1 MTQSQNQ
8 SQAQAQAQ
16 AINSLNFDLLNP
28 EKNNGCYQ
36 SVSLAKGFDFVFVRP
51 GSPNPAASTV
61 RLFGDTA
68 IEGFTIEEL
77 STSGSVPALQAKN
90 ATTFDVLLIAGQLV
104 QGGKQNRGINADM
117 LVGAG
122 QSAKIPVTCVEQ
134 GRWSGTPR
142 SRFGHAGFEPIDVR
156 FDKMRDVHASQRAG
170 RAAEAN
176 QSKVWSTISQMSR
189 VLRSESP
196 SADLLHSIRATKE
209 RLCRPMGASAHEG
222 QSAPEGQSATE
233 GQSAGP
239 STGHRA
245 ATVDPGVVEQL
256 RFIAERLHEM
266 QREARTVM
274 ARLSAQLAEGDSAEI
289 SSLRRQLDQALRGLS
304 LLQQQY
310 DRLRLQVDETVA
322 GAGGMGGVG
331 GVDGMGGAPV
341 ERVDIAVADA
351 AAQGAAGMLVFFN
364 GEFLAGDIFADPQW
378 FAKVYGDLR
387 DSALMSWDFV
397 ARRRARSNLEMDHE
411 SSAKAASTARSVVRD
426 ALGGDW
432 NERAPI
438 AHGRSM
444 LLEHPYLESAV
455 LGGRDGSPLH
465 LLVGTKQQP
474 AILRTNNERPDRM
487 AY

>member
-1 MTQSQNQ
+1 MTQSQN
-8 SQAQAQAQ
+8 QAQAQ

-28 EKNNGCYQ
+28 EKNNGSYQ

-156 FDKMRDVHASQRAG
+156 FSKMRDVHASQRENG
-170 RAAEAN
+170 TAEAN

-196 SADLLHSIRATKE
+196 SADLLHSIRATRE
-209 RLCRPMGASAHEG
+209 RVSRPMGA
-222 QSAPEGQSATE
+222 SATE

-274 ARLSAQLAEGDSAEI
+274 AQLSAQLAEGDSAEI

-322 GAGGMGGVG
+322 VAGGVGGMGGASGVG
-331 GVDGMGGAPV
+331 GAGGAPV

>member
-1 MTQSQNQ
+1 MTQSQT
-8 SQAQAQAQ
+8 QAQAQAQ

-156 FDKMRDVHASQRAG
+156 FSKMRDVHESQRAG
-170 RAAEAN
+170 GAAEAN

-196 SADLLHSIRATKE
+196 SADLLHSIRATRE
-209 RLCRPMGASAHEG
+209 RLSRPMGA
-222 QSAPEGQSATE
+222 SATE

-274 ARLSAQLAEGDSAEI
+274 AQLSAQLAEGDSAEI

-310 DRLRLQVDETVA
+310 DRLRLQRDEAVA
-322 GAGGMGGVG
+322 GAGGVGGVGGAG

>member
-8 SQAQAQAQ
+8 SQTQAQAQ

-68 IEGFTIEEL
+68 IVGFTIEEL

-142 SRFGHAGFEPIDVR
+142 SRFGHAGFEPINVR
-156 FDKMRDVHASQRAG
+156 SSKMREVHAEQRAG

-189 VLRSESP
+189 ELRSESP

-209 RLCRPMGASAHEG
+209 RLCRPMGASA
-222 QSAPEGQSATE
+222 TE

-256 RFIAERLHEM
+256 RLIEERLRMM
-266 QREARTVM
+266 QREAQTVM
-274 ARLSAQLAEGDSAEI
+274 AQLSAQLAEGDSAEI
-289 SSLRRQLDQALRGLS
+289 SALRRQLDHALRGLS
-304 LLQQQY
+304 LLQHQY
-310 DRLRLQVDETVA
+310 DRLRLQMDEAVA
-322 GAGGMGGVG
+322 GAGGVG
-331 GVDGMGGAPV
+331 GVDGVDGMGGAAV

>member
-1 MTQSQNQ
+1 MTQSQT
-8 SQAQAQAQ
+8 QAQAQAQ

-77 STSGSVPALQAKN
+77 SASGSVPALQAKN

-156 FDKMRDVHASQRAG
+156 FSKMRDVHASQRENG
-170 RAAEAN
+170 TAEAN

-196 SADLLHSIRATKE
+196 SADLLHSIRATRE
-209 RLCRPMGASAHEG
+209 RVSRPMGA
-222 QSAPEGQSATE
+222 SATE

-274 ARLSAQLAEGDSAEI
+274 AQLSAQLAEGDSAEI

-310 DRLRLQVDETVA
+310 DRLRLQRDEAVA
-322 GAGGMGGVG
+322 GAGGVG

>member
-8 SQAQAQAQ
+8 SQAQ

-36 SVSLAKGFDFVFVRP
+36 SVSLAKGFDFVYVRP
-51 GSPNPAASTV
+51 GSPNPAASTG

-156 FDKMRDVHASQRAG
+156 FSKMRDVHASQRAG
-170 RAAEAN
+170 QAAEAN

-189 VLRSESP
+189 ELRSESP

-209 RLCRPMGASAHEG
+209 RLCRPMGASA
-222 QSAPEGQSATE
+222 TE
-233 GQSAGP
+233 GQSAGQ
-239 STGHRA
+239 SA

-274 ARLSAQLAEGDSAEI
+274 AQLSAQLAEGDSAEI

-322 GAGGMGGVG
+322 GAGGVG

>member
-1 MTQSQNQ
+1 MTQSQN
-8 SQAQAQAQ
+8 QAQAQ

-156 FDKMRDVHASQRAG
+156 FSKMRDVHASQRAG
-170 RAAEAN
+170 QAAEAN

-189 VLRSESP
+189 ELRSESP

-209 RLCRPMGASAHEG
+209 RLCRPMGASA
-222 QSAPEGQSATE
+222 TE
-233 GQSAGP
+233 GQS
-239 STGHRA
+239 A

-274 ARLSAQLAEGDSAEI
+274 AQLSAQLAEGDSAEI

-322 GAGGMGGVG
+322 GAGGVGGMGGASGVG
-331 GVDGMGGAPV
+331 GAGGAPV

>member
-1 MTQSQNQ
+1 MTQSQN
-8 SQAQAQAQ
+8 QAQAQ

-77 STSGSVPALQAKN
+77 SASGSVPALQAKN

-156 FDKMRDVHASQRAG
+156 FSKMRDVHASQRAG
-170 RAAEAN
+170 QAAEAN

-189 VLRSESP
+189 ELRSESP

-209 RLCRPMGASAHEG
+209 RLCRPMGA
-222 QSAPEGQSATE
+222 SATE

-274 ARLSAQLAEGDSAEI
+274 AQLSAQLAEGDSAEI

-322 GAGGMGGVG
+322 GAGGVG

>member
-8 SQAQAQAQ
+8 SQAQ

-90 ATTFDVLLIAGQLV
+90 ATNFDVLLIAGQLV

-156 FDKMRDVHASQRAG
+156 FSKMRDVHASQRENG
-170 RAAEAN
+170 TAEAN

-196 SADLLHSIRATKE
+196 SADLLHSIRATRE
-209 RLCRPMGASAHEG
+209 RVSRPMGASATEG
-222 QSAPEGQSATE
+222 QSAPEGQSATG
-233 GQSAGP
+233 GQSAGQ
-239 STGHRA
+239 SA

-274 ARLSAQLAEGDSAEI
+274 AQLSAQLAEGDSAEI

-322 GAGGMGGVG
+322 GAGGVG
-331 GVDGMGGAPV
+331 GAGGTGGMGGAPV

>member
-1 MTQSQNQ
+1 MTQSQT
-8 SQAQAQAQ
+8 QAQAQAQ

-156 FDKMRDVHASQRAG
+156 FSKMRDVHESQRAG
-170 RAAEAN
+170 GAAEAN

-196 SADLLHSIRATKE
+196 SADLLHSIRATRE
-209 RLCRPMGASAHEG
+209 RLSRPMGA
-222 QSAPEGQSATE
+222 SATE

-274 ARLSAQLAEGDSAEI
+274 AQLSAQLAEGDSAEI

-310 DRLRLQVDETVA
+310 DRLRLQRDEAVA
-322 GAGGMGGVG
+322 GAGGVGGAG

>member
-1 MTQSQNQ
+1 
-8 SQAQAQAQ
+8 
-16 AINSLNFDLLNP
+16 
-28 EKNNGCYQ
+28 
-36 SVSLAKGFDFVFVRP
+36 
-51 GSPNPAASTV
+51 
-61 RLFGDTA
+61 
-68 IEGFTIEEL
+68 
-77 STSGSVPALQAKN
+77 
-90 ATTFDVLLIAGQLV
+90 
-104 QGGKQNRGINADM
+104 
-117 LVGAG
+117 
-122 QSAKIPVTCVEQ
+122 
-134 GRWSGTPR
+134 
-142 SRFGHAGFEPIDVR
+142 
-156 FDKMRDVHASQRAG
+156 
-170 RAAEAN
+170 
-176 QSKVWSTISQMSR
+176 
-189 VLRSESP
+189 
-196 SADLLHSIRATKE
+196 
-209 RLCRPMGASAHEG
+209 
-222 QSAPEGQSATE
+222 
-233 GQSAGP
+233 
-239 STGHRA
+239 
-245 ATVDPGVVEQL
+245 
-256 RFIAERLHEM
+256 M

-322 GAGGMGGVG
+322 GAGGV
-331 GVDGMGGAPV
+331 GGAPV

>member
-1 MTQSQNQ
+1 MTQSQT
-8 SQAQAQAQ
+8 QAQAQAQ

-77 STSGSVPALQAKN
+77 SASGSVPALQAKN

-156 FDKMRDVHASQRAG
+156 FSKMRDVHESQRAG

-189 VLRSESP
+189 ELRSESP
-196 SADLLHSIRATKE
+196 SADLLHSLRATRE
-209 RLCRPMGASAHEG
+209 RVRRPMGA
-222 QSAPEGQSATE
+222 SATE

-256 RFIAERLHEM
+256 RLIEERLRMM

-274 ARLSAQLAEGDSAEI
+274 EQLSAQLAEGDSAEI
-289 SSLRRQLDQALRGLS
+289 SALRRQLDHALRGLS

-322 GAGGMGGVG
+322 GTGGVG
-331 GVDGMGGAPV
+331 GVGGAGGTGGMGGAAV

-387 DSALMSWDFV
+387 DSALMSWDVV

>member
-8 SQAQAQAQ
+8 SQAQ

-156 FDKMRDVHASQRAG
+156 FSKMRDVHESQRAG
-170 RAAEAN
+170 GDAEAN

-196 SADLLHSIRATKE
+196 SADLLHSIRATRE
-209 RLCRPMGASAHEG
+209 RVSRPMGA
-222 QSAPEGQSATE
+222 SATE

-274 ARLSAQLAEGDSAEI
+274 AQLSAQLAEGDSAEI

-310 DRLRLQVDETVA
+310 DRLRLQRDEAVA
-322 GAGGMGGVG
+322 GAGGVGGVGGAG

>member
-1 MTQSQNQ
+1 MTQSQT
-8 SQAQAQAQ
+8 QAQAQAQAQAHAQAQ

-77 STSGSVPALQAKN
+77 SASGSVPALQAKN

-142 SRFGHAGFEPIDVR
+142 SRFGHAGFEPIAVR
-156 FDKMRDVHASQRAG
+156 FDKMRDVHAEQRAG

-196 SADLLHSIRATKE
+196 SADLLHSLRATRE
-209 RLCRPMGASAHEG
+209 RVSRPMGA
-222 QSAPEGQSATE
+222 SATE

-256 RFIAERLHEM
+256 RLIEERLRMM

-274 ARLSAQLAEGDSAEI
+274 EQLSAQLAEGDSAEI
-289 SSLRRQLDQALRGLS
+289 SALRRQLDHALRGLS
-304 LLQQQY
+304 LLQRQY
-310 DRLRLQVDETVA
+310 DHLRLQMDEAVA
-322 GAGGMGGVG
+322 GA
-331 GVDGMGGAPV
+331 DGMGGAAV

-387 DSALMSWDFV
+387 DSALMSWDVV
-397 ARRRARSNLEMDHE
+397 ARHRARSNLEMDHE

>member
-1 MTQSQNQ
+1 MTQSQT
-8 SQAQAQAQ
+8 QAQAQAQ

-77 STSGSVPALQAKN
+77 SASGSVPALQAKN

-156 FDKMRDVHASQRAG
+156 FSKMRDVHESQRAG
-170 RAAEAN
+170 GDAEAN

-196 SADLLHSIRATKE
+196 SADLLHSLRATRE
-209 RLCRPMGASAHEG
+209 RVSRPMGA
-222 QSAPEGQSATE
+222 SATE

-274 ARLSAQLAEGDSAEI
+274 AQLSAQLAEGDSAEI

-310 DRLRLQVDETVA
+310 DRLRLQRDEAVA
-322 GAGGMGGVG
+322 GAGGAGGTGGMGGAG

>member
-8 SQAQAQAQ
+8 SQAQ

-77 STSGSVPALQAKN
+77 SASGSVPALQAKN

-156 FDKMRDVHASQRAG
+156 FSKMRDVHASQRAG
-170 RAAEAN
+170 QAAEAN

-189 VLRSESP
+189 ELRSESP

-209 RLCRPMGASAHEG
+209 RLCRPMGA
-222 QSAPEGQSATE
+222 SATE

-274 ARLSAQLAEGDSAEI
+274 AQLSAQLAEGDSAEI

-322 GAGGMGGVG
+322 GAGGVG

>member
-8 SQAQAQAQ
+8 SQAQ

-156 FDKMRDVHASQRAG
+156 FSKMRDVHASQRAG
-170 RAAEAN
+170 QAAEAN

-189 VLRSESP
+189 ELRSESP

-209 RLCRPMGASAHEG
+209 RLCRPMGASATEG
-222 QSAPEGQSATE
+222 QSAPEGQSANE
-233 GQSAGP
+233 GQSAGQ
-239 STGHRA
+239 SA

-274 ARLSAQLAEGDSAEI
+274 AQLSAQLAEGDSAEI

-322 GAGGMGGVG
+322 GAGGVG

>member
-8 SQAQAQAQ
+8 SQAQ

-156 FDKMRDVHASQRAG
+156 FSKMRDVHASQRENG
-170 RAAEAN
+170 TAEAN

-209 RLCRPMGASAHEG
+209 RLCRPMGASATEG
-222 QSAPEGQSATE
+222 QSAPEGQSA
-233 GQSAGP
+233 GQS
-239 STGHRA
+239 A

-274 ARLSAQLAEGDSAEI
+274 AQLSAQLAEGDSAEI

-322 GAGGMGGVG
+322 GAGGVG

>member
-8 SQAQAQAQ
+8 SQAQ

-156 FDKMRDVHASQRAG
+156 FSKMRDVHASQRAG
-170 RAAEAN
+170 QAAEAN

-209 RLCRPMGASAHEG
+209 RLCRPMGASA
-222 QSAPEGQSATE
+222 TE
-233 GQSAGP
+233 GQS
-239 STGHRA
+239 A

-322 GAGGMGGVG
+322 GAGGA
-331 GVDGMGGAPV
+331 GGAPV

>member
-1 MTQSQNQ
+1 MTQSQN
-8 SQAQAQAQ
+8 QAQAQ

-28 EKNNGCYQ
+28 EKNNGSYQ

-156 FDKMRDVHASQRAG
+156 FSKMRDVHASQRENG
-170 RAAEAN
+170 TAEAN

-196 SADLLHSIRATKE
+196 SADLLHSIRATRE
-209 RLCRPMGASAHEG
+209 RVSRPMGA
-222 QSAPEGQSATE
+222 SATE

-274 ARLSAQLAEGDSAEI
+274 AQLSAQLAEGDSAEI

-322 GAGGMGGVG
+322 GAGGVG

>member
-8 SQAQAQAQ
+8 SQAQ

-77 STSGSVPALQAKN
+77 SASGSVPALQAKN

-156 FDKMRDVHASQRAG
+156 FSKMRDVHESQRAG
-170 RAAEAN
+170 GDAEAN

-196 SADLLHSIRATKE
+196 SADLLHSIRATRE
-209 RLCRPMGASAHEG
+209 RLSRPMGA
-222 QSAPEGQSATE
+222 SATE

-274 ARLSAQLAEGDSAEI
+274 AQLSAQLAEGDSAEI

-322 GAGGMGGVG
+322 GAGGVGGMGGAS
-331 GVDGMGGAPV
+331 GVGGAPV

>member
-8 SQAQAQAQ
+8 SQAQ

-156 FDKMRDVHASQRAG
+156 FSKMRDVHASQRAG
-170 RAAEAN
+170 QAAEAN

-209 RLCRPMGASAHEG
+209 RLCRPMGASA
-222 QSAPEGQSATE
+222 TE
-233 GQSAGP
+233 GQSAGQ
-239 STGHRA
+239 SA

-274 ARLSAQLAEGDSAEI
+274 AQLSAQLAEGDSAEI

-322 GAGGMGGVG
+322 GAGGV
-331 GVDGMGGAPV
+331 GGAPV

>member
-8 SQAQAQAQ
+8 SQAQ

-156 FDKMRDVHASQRAG
+156 FSKMRDVHESQRAG
-170 RAAEAN
+170 GDAEAN

-209 RLCRPMGASAHEG
+209 RLCRPMGASA
-222 QSAPEGQSATE
+222 TE
-233 GQSAGP
+233 GQS
-239 STGHRA
+239 A

-322 GAGGMGGVG
+322 GAGGVGGMGGAG

>member
-8 SQAQAQAQ
+8 SQAQ

-77 STSGSVPALQAKN
+77 SASGSVPALQAKN
-90 ATTFDVLLIAGQLV
+90 ATNFDVLLIAGQLV

-156 FDKMRDVHASQRAG
+156 FSKMRDVHASQRENG
-170 RAAEAN
+170 TAEAN

-196 SADLLHSIRATKE
+196 SADLLHSIRATRE
-209 RLCRPMGASAHEG
+209 RVSRPMGASATEG
-222 QSAPEGQSATE
+222 QSAPEGQSATG
-233 GQSAGP
+233 GQSAGQ
-239 STGHRA
+239 SA

-274 ARLSAQLAEGDSAEI
+274 AQLSAQLAEGDSAEI

-322 GAGGMGGVG
+322 GAGGVG

>member
-1 MTQSQNQ
+1 MTQSQN
-8 SQAQAQAQ
+8 QAQAQ

-77 STSGSVPALQAKN
+77 SASGSVPALQAKN

-156 FDKMRDVHASQRAG
+156 FSKMRDVHASQRENG
-170 RAAEAN
+170 TAEAN

-189 VLRSESP
+189 ELRSESP

-209 RLCRPMGASAHEG
+209 RLCRPMGASA
-222 QSAPEGQSATE
+222 TE
-233 GQSAGP
+233 GQS
-239 STGHRA
+239 A

-274 ARLSAQLAEGDSAEI
+274 AQLSAQLAEGDSAEI

-322 GAGGMGGVG
+322 GAGGVGGMGGASGVG
-331 GVDGMGGAPV
+331 GAGGAPV

>member
-1 MTQSQNQ
+1 MTQSQT
-8 SQAQAQAQ
+8 QAQAQAQ

-77 STSGSVPALQAKN
+77 SASGSVPALQAKN

-156 FDKMRDVHASQRAG
+156 FSKMRDVHESQRAG
-170 RAAEAN
+170 GAAEAN

-196 SADLLHSIRATKE
+196 SADLLHSIRATRE
-209 RLCRPMGASAHEG
+209 RLSRPMGA
-222 QSAPEGQSATE
+222 SATE

-274 ARLSAQLAEGDSAEI
+274 AQLSAQLAEGDSAEI

-322 GAGGMGGVG
+322 GAGGVG

>member
-8 SQAQAQAQ
+8 SQTQAQAQ

-68 IEGFTIEEL
+68 IVGFTIEEL

-142 SRFGHAGFEPIDVR
+142 SRFDHAGFEPINVR
-156 FDKMRDVHASQRAG
+156 SSKMREVHAEQRAG

-189 VLRSESP
+189 ELRSESP

-209 RLCRPMGASAHEG
+209 RLCRPMGASA
-222 QSAPEGQSATE
+222 TE

-256 RFIAERLHEM
+256 RLIEERLRMM
-266 QREARTVM
+266 QREAQTVM
-274 ARLSAQLAEGDSAEI
+274 AQLSAQLAEGDSAEI
-289 SSLRRQLDQALRGLS
+289 SALRRQLDHALRGLS
-304 LLQQQY
+304 LLQHQY
-310 DRLRLQVDETVA
+310 DRLRLQMDEAVA
-322 GAGGMGGVG
+322 GAGGVG
-331 GVDGMGGAPV
+331 GVDGVDGMGGAAV

>member
-8 SQAQAQAQ
+8 SQAQ

-28 EKNNGCYQ
+28 EKNNGSYQ

-156 FDKMRDVHASQRAG
+156 FSKMRDVHASQRAG
-170 RAAEAN
+170 QAAEAN

-189 VLRSESP
+189 ELRSESP

-209 RLCRPMGASAHEG
+209 RLCRPMGASATEG
-222 QSAPEGQSATE
+222 QSAPEGQSA
-233 GQSAGP
+233 GQS
-239 STGHRA
+239 A

-322 GAGGMGGVG
+322 GAGGVGGMGGAS
-331 GVDGMGGAPV
+331 GAPV

>member
-1 MTQSQNQ
+1 MTQSQT
-8 SQAQAQAQ
+8 QAQAQAQ

-156 FDKMRDVHASQRAG
+156 FSKMRDVHASQRENG
-170 RAAEAN
+170 TAEAN

-196 SADLLHSIRATKE
+196 SADLLHSIRATRE
-209 RLCRPMGASAHEG
+209 RVSRPMGA
-222 QSAPEGQSATE
+222 SATE

-274 ARLSAQLAEGDSAEI
+274 AQLSAQLAEGDSAEI

-310 DRLRLQVDETVA
+310 DRLRLQRDEAVA
-322 GAGGMGGVG
+322 GAGGVGGAG

>member
-1 MTQSQNQ
+1 MTQSQT
-8 SQAQAQAQ
+8 QAQAQAQ

-77 STSGSVPALQAKN
+77 SASGSVPALQAKN

-156 FDKMRDVHASQRAG
+156 FSKMREVHAEQRAG

-196 SADLLHSIRATKE
+196 SADLLHSLRATRE
-209 RLCRPMGASAHEG
+209 RVSRPMGA
-222 QSAPEGQSATE
+222 SATE

-256 RFIAERLHEM
+256 RLIEERLRM
-266 QREARTVM
+266 MRREAQTVM
-274 ARLSAQLAEGDSAEI
+274 AQLSAQLAEGDSAEI
-289 SSLRRQLDQALRGLS
+289 SALRRQLDHALRGLS
-304 LLQQQY
+304 LLQRQY
-310 DRLRLQVDETVA
+310 DHLRLQMDETVA
-322 GAGGMGGVG
+322 GAGGVG
-331 GVDGMGGAPV
+331 GVDGMGGAAV

-387 DSALMSWDFV
+387 DSALMSWDVV

>member
-1 MTQSQNQ
+1 MTQSQT
-8 SQAQAQAQ
+8 QAQ

-77 STSGSVPALQAKN
+77 SASGSVPALQAKN

-156 FDKMRDVHASQRAG
+156 FSKMRDVHESQRAG
-170 RAAEAN
+170 GDAEAN

-196 SADLLHSIRATKE
+196 SADLLHSLRATRE
-209 RLCRPMGASAHEG
+209 RVSRPMGANAT
-222 QSAPEGQSATE
+222 EGQSATG

-274 ARLSAQLAEGDSAEI
+274 AQLSAQLAEGDSAEI

-322 GAGGMGGVG
+322 GAGGVGGMGGAS
-331 GVDGMGGAPV
+331 GVGGAPV

>member
-1 MTQSQNQ
+1 
-8 SQAQAQAQ
+8 
-16 AINSLNFDLLNP
+16 
-28 EKNNGCYQ
+28 
-36 SVSLAKGFDFVFVRP
+36 
-51 GSPNPAASTV
+51 
-61 RLFGDTA
+61 
-68 IEGFTIEEL
+68 
-77 STSGSVPALQAKN
+77 
-90 ATTFDVLLIAGQLV
+90 
-104 QGGKQNRGINADM
+104 
-117 LVGAG
+117 
-122 QSAKIPVTCVEQ
+122 
-134 GRWSGTPR
+134 
-142 SRFGHAGFEPIDVR
+142 
-156 FDKMRDVHASQRAG
+156 
-170 RAAEAN
+170 
-176 QSKVWSTISQMSR
+176 
-189 VLRSESP
+189 
-196 SADLLHSIRATKE
+196 
-209 RLCRPMGASAHEG
+209 
-222 QSAPEGQSATE
+222 
-233 GQSAGP
+233 
-239 STGHRA
+239 
-245 ATVDPGVVEQL
+245 
-256 RFIAERLHEM
+256 
-266 QREARTVM
+266 
-274 ARLSAQLAEGDSAEI
+274 
-289 SSLRRQLDQALRGLS
+289 
-304 LLQQQY
+304 
-310 DRLRLQVDETVA
+310 
-322 GAGGMGGVG
+322 
-331 GVDGMGGAPV
+331 MGGAAV

>member
-8 SQAQAQAQ
+8 SQAQ

-156 FDKMRDVHASQRAG
+156 FSKMRDVHESQRAG
-170 RAAEAN
+170 GDAEAN

-196 SADLLHSIRATKE
+196 SADLLHSLRATRE
-209 RLCRPMGASAHEG
+209 RVSRPMGA
-222 QSAPEGQSATE
+222 SATE

-274 ARLSAQLAEGDSAEI
+274 AQLSAQLAEGDSAEI

-310 DRLRLQVDETVA
+310 DRLRLQRDEAVA
-322 GAGGMGGVG
+322 GAGGVGGAG

>member
-8 SQAQAQAQ
+8 AQAQAQAQ

-156 FDKMRDVHASQRAG
+156 FSKMRDVHASQRENG
-170 RAAEAN
+170 TAEAN

-196 SADLLHSIRATKE
+196 SADLLHSLRATRE
-209 RLCRPMGASAHEG
+209 RVSRPMGA
-222 QSAPEGQSATE
+222 SATE

-274 ARLSAQLAEGDSAEI
+274 AQLSAQLAEGDSAEI

-310 DRLRLQVDETVA
+310 DRLRLQRDEAVA
-322 GAGGMGGVG
+322 GAGGVGGAG

>member
-1 MTQSQNQ
+1 MTQSQN
-8 SQAQAQAQ
+8 QAQAQ

-156 FDKMRDVHASQRAG
+156 FSKMRDVHASQRAG
-170 RAAEAN
+170 QAAEAN

-189 VLRSESP
+189 ELRSESP
-196 SADLLHSIRATKE
+196 SADLLHSIRATRE
-209 RLCRPMGASAHEG
+209 RLSRPMGA
-222 QSAPEGQSATE
+222 SATE

-256 RFIAERLHEM
+256 RFIAERLYEM

-274 ARLSAQLAEGDSAEI
+274 AQLSAQLAEGDSAEI

-322 GAGGMGGVG
+322 GAGGVG

>member
-1 MTQSQNQ
+1 MTQSQN
-8 SQAQAQAQ
+8 QAQAQ

-156 FDKMRDVHASQRAG
+156 FSKMRDVHASQRAG
-170 RAAEAN
+170 QAAEAN

-189 VLRSESP
+189 ELRSESP

-209 RLCRPMGASAHEG
+209 RLCRPMGASA
-222 QSAPEGQSATE
+222 TE
-233 GQSAGP
+233 GQS
-239 STGHRA
+239 A

-274 ARLSAQLAEGDSAEI
+274 AQLSAQLAEGDSAEI

-322 GAGGMGGVG
+322 GAGGMGGANGMGGASGVG
-331 GVDGMGGAPV
+331 GAGGAPV

>member
-1 MTQSQNQ
+1 MTQSH
-8 SQAQAQAQ
+8 AQAQ

-77 STSGSVPALQAKN
+77 SASGSVPALQAKN

-156 FDKMRDVHASQRAG
+156 FDKMRDVHESHRAG
-170 RAAEAN
+170 GDAEAN

-196 SADLLHSIRATKE
+196 SADLLHSLRATKE
-209 RLCRPMGASAHEG
+209 RLCRPMGA
-222 QSAPEGQSATE
+222 SATE

-256 RFIAERLHEM
+256 RLIEERLRMM

-274 ARLSAQLAEGDSAEI
+274 AQLSAQLAEADSAEI
-289 SSLRRQLDQALRGLS
+289 STLRRQLDHALRGLS

-322 GAGGMGGVG
+322 GTGGVG
-331 GVDGMGGAPV
+331 GAGGTGGMGGAPV

-397 ARRRARSNLEMDHE
+397 ARRRALSNLEMDHE

>member
-8 SQAQAQAQ
+8 SQAQ

-156 FDKMRDVHASQRAG
+156 FSKMRDVHESQRAG
-170 RAAEAN
+170 GAAEAN

-196 SADLLHSIRATKE
+196 SADLLHSIRATRE
-209 RLCRPMGASAHEG
+209 RVSRPMGA
-222 QSAPEGQSATE
+222 SATE

-274 ARLSAQLAEGDSAEI
+274 AQLSAQLAEGDSAEI

-310 DRLRLQVDETVA
+310 DRLRLQRDEAVA
-322 GAGGMGGVG
+322 GAGGAGGTGGMGGAG